1 MGSVALSRL
10 GEHEAGLE
18 WAGKALAIDPT
29 DAGICYNVAC
39 LYAVE
44 GDADRAIDCLEDA
57 VRAGFAHRDW
67 IENDPDL
74 DSLRED
80 PRFQALSWPE

>member
-1 MGSVALSRL
+1 M
-10 GEHEAGLE
+10 E

-44 GDADRAIDCLEDA
+44 GDADRAIACLEDA

-67 IENDPDL
+67 VENDPDL